1 MRPKSTIVSM
11 VYPAQNPQLM
21 KLFEQRQ
28 LTVLALDAVPRTLSR
43 SQAYDTLSSQA
54 NVAGYRAVVEAG
66 HVFGRMFP
74 PQMTA
79 AGKTPQAKVMV
90 VGGGVAGLAAVQTAK
105 NMGARV
111 FCFDTRPAV
120 EEQVKSLGGE
130 FLKVSLNES
139 GDGVGGYAK
148 EMSDAY
154 KKAQEELFRKV
165 VPDMDVV
172 ITTALI
178 PGRPAPKLIT
188 KEMVEAMR
196 TGSVVVDL
204 ASEAGGNCEL
214 TVPGESKNVGG
225 RTIIGY
231 TDLPSRLPAQSS
243 TLFSNNVTN
252 LFLSMAKPK
261 GTYVL
266 DPEDPVVRSV
276 NVVREGTN
284 LWPTPIPPAPA
295 PPPPKPAAA
304 AAHGAAPADPWGE
317 AVRTSAFTT
326 AGLGSIVGLSMLGP
340 GPASASMVTK
350 WGLATLAGFQ
360 SVWSVKP
367 ALHSPLM
374 SVTNAISGISAV
386 GGLVLLSDGLVP
398 TNMPEALAA
407 GAVLASAV
415 NIAGGFL
422 VTHRMCVTRARLE
435 RPSQRADFRPALLLQ
450 ARHVQAADR
459 SAAVHQP
466 DGRSGRGCG
475 RRIRAGC
482 GNGSPRPNAGICCG
496 VAVLHLLHRLPVF
509 AADGAHRQR
518 AGRHRR
524 RHRPGRHAG
533 RYAGH
538 AGGLHAGCRTVG
550 RRRPDRRRHC
560 GAHGHHGPAAAGRSV
575 PLAGGRRRNGCER
588 GVIHGRSQP

>member
-1 MRPKSTIVSM
+1 
-11 VYPAQNPQLM
+11 
-21 KLFEQRQ
+21 
-28 LTVLALDAVPRTLSR
+28 
-43 SQAYDTLSSQA
+43 
-54 NVAGYRAVVEAG
+54 
-66 HVFGRMFP
+66 
-74 PQMTA
+74 MTA

-90 VGGGVAGLAAVQTAK
+90 VGGGVAGLAAVQMAK

-111 FCFDTRPAV
+111 YCFDTRPAV

-148 EMSDAY
+148 EMSGAY
-154 KKAQEELFRKV
+154 QKAQEELFRKV

-196 TGSVVVDL
+196 AGSVVVDL
-204 ASEAGGNCEL
+204 AAEAGGNCEL
-214 TVPGESKNVGG
+214 TVPGESKDVGG
-225 RTIIGY
+225 RIIIGY
-231 TDLPSRLPAQSS
+231 SDLPSRLPAQSS

-252 LFLSMAKPK
+252 LFFSMAKPK

-276 NVVREGTN
+276 NVVRDGTN

-304 AAHGAAPADPWGE
+304 AHGAKAAADPWGD
-317 AVRTSAFTT
+317 AVRTSALTT
-326 AGLGSIVGLSMLGP
+326 AGLGSIVGLSLLGP

-398 TNMPEALAA
+398 TNMAESLAA

-415 NIAGGFL
+415 NVAGGFL
-422 VTHRMCVTRARLE
+422 VTHRMCVMRA
-435 RPSQRADFRPALLLQ
+435 PHACS
-450 ARHVQAADR
+450 R
-459 SAAVHQP
+459 SA
-466 DGRSGRGCG
+466 G
-475 RRIRAGC
+475 
-482 GNGSPRPNAGICCG
+482 
-496 VAVLHLLHRLPVF
+496 
-509 AADGAHRQR
+509 
-518 AGRHRR
+518 
-524 RHRPGRHAG
+524 
-533 RYAGH
+533 
-538 AGGLHAGCRTVG
+538 
-550 RRRPDRRRHC
+550 
-560 GAHGHHGPAAAGRSV
+560 
-575 PLAGGRRRNGCER
+575 
-588 GVIHGRSQP
+588 